1 MSTPVRLLVPAAV
14 LVLLTGCST
23 GTDPGAGPAP
33 SAAPATAPTGAAPSP
48 ATAAEG
54 TVIDVSYTGGR
65 ITGVASRV
73 PVAVGERVLL
83 RVTSDVAE
91 QVHVHGYDVSVDIPA
106 GGTGEVA
113 FVADQPG
120 SWEVELHEAGRP
132 LFSLRVS

>member
-1 MSTPVRLLVPAAV
+1 MSTPVRLLVPAAA
-14 LVLLTGCST
+14 LVLLTGCSA
-23 GTDPGAGPAP
+23 GTDPGAGAAP
-33 SAAPATAPTGAAPSP
+33 SAAPSTAPTGAAPSP
-48 ATAAEG
+48 AATAEG
-54 TVIDVSYTGGR
+54 TVIDVTYAGGR
-65 ITGVASRV
+65 ITGVGSRV

-91 QVHVHGYDVSVDIPA
+91 QVHVHGYDASVDVPA